1 MYRFRSRVGRWHD
14 VFNNKLTRKLVKIF
28 DLRPGLNRYILG
40 DKFCTILQYECDNIH
55 MYEDRTVGVYGP
67 GRRNEKAGL
76 HTSLL
81 TASVSLLV
89 LCH

>member
-55 MYEDRTVGVYGP
+55 MYADDRTVLGFMVRGEEMKRLGDMAYHTALSSR
-67 GRRNEKAGL
+67 GR
-76 HTSLL
+76 S
-81 TASVSLLV
+81 S
-89 LCH
+89 

>member
-55 MYEDRTVGVYGP
+55 MYP

-76 HTSLL
+76 LTSLL